1 MKKAV
6 AVAGLILL
14 GCLLVSAWG
23 GEFEVISQT
32 HGVIVW
38 RNPAVNST
46 CTVEWALAPV
56 GPWHQDWTNFQNI
69 VVTTPV
75 GQARLPMFFRVV
87 GSVPEDMPHT
97 DMIAHYPLDGDAN
110 DATGNGHDGVLY
122 GGTYVE
128 DRYGT
133 YQGAVEFD
141 GSLNG
146 YVDVGAIDIPLPAT
160 VSLWFRSPATNSAWR
175 TLFGWNQASGPYSG
189 IQFATTGN
197 GRMIARMGNDTT
209 DYYTT
214 NRPDGD
220 GRWHML
226 SASRDTSGIQR
237 VYFDGVRQVAYSVQV
252 SIGANH
258 HLYLGRSFRPNSYSL
273 NEHFRGA
280 LDDVRIYGRALTD
293 EEIRSLWANSP

>member
-6 AVAGLILL
+6 VIVGLVLL
-14 GCLLVSAWG
+14 GCALVPAWG
-23 GEFEVISQT
+23 GEFEVISQS

-46 CTVEWALAPV
+46 CTVEWALAPA
-56 GPWHQDWTNFQNI
+56 GPWNRTWTNFENI

-87 GSVPEDMPHT
+87 GSVPEDMPHS

-128 DRYGT
+128 DRFGS

-141 GSLNG
+141 GSLSG
-146 YVDVGAIDIPLPAT
+146 YIYVGAMDVPLPTT
-160 VSLWFRSPATNSAWR
+160 VSLWFRSSPTNSVWA
-175 TLFGWNQASGPYSG
+175 TLLGWNRPYSPYEG
-189 IQFATTGN
+189 IQISTAGN
-197 GRMIARMGNDTT
+197 GRMYSRIGNESTT
-209 DYYTT
+209 YETT
-214 NRPDGD
+214 ETPEGD
-220 GRWHML
+220 GQWHL
-226 SASRDTSGIQR
+226 LTVSRDTQDNHLI
-237 VYFDGVRQVAYSVQV
+237 YLDGEPIGSQTVSA
-252 SIGANH
+252 SIGSNH
-258 HLYLGRSFRPNSYSL
+258 DLYLGRSFRPNNYFL

-280 LDDVRIYGRALTD
+280 LDDVRIYNRVLSPA
-293 EEIRSLWANSP
+293 EVQALWAQSP

>member
-133 YQGAVEFD
+133 YQSAVEFD
-141 GSLNG
+141 GSLEG
-146 YVDVGAIDIPLPAT
+146 YIDVGDIDIPLPTT
-160 VSLWFRSPATNSAWR
+160 VSLWFRAPTTNTAWS
-175 TLFGWNQASGPYSG
+175 TLFGWNLPSSPYSG
-189 IQFATTGN
+189 IQIAAVED
-197 GRMIARMGNDTT
+197 GRMISRIGDEFTNFETT
-209 DYYTT
+209 ETP
-214 NRPDGD
+214 NGD
-220 GRWHML
+220 GQWHL
-226 SASRDTSGIQR
+226 LTATRDTEDNHLI
-237 VYFDGVRQVAYSVQV
+237 YLDGELVGSQTVTAP
-252 SIGANH
+252 IGSNH
-258 HLYLGRSFRPNSYSL
+258 HLYIGRSFRPNNYFL
-273 NEHFRGA
+273 NEHFRGGI
-280 LDDVRIYGRALTD
+280 DDVRIYNRVLSA
-293 EEIRSLWANSP
+293 EEIRSLWTNSP